1 MPYIENDSQI
11 LSLSELNGLVK
22 DTVELTLVDTYW
34 VRAELASVHE
44 SRGHCYME
52 LVEYTSAQ
60 IGGVNRTPV
69 AQSRACCWAG
79 TWVRLSP
86 KFLKVAG
93 EPLRSGMN
101 VLLCV
106 KANFHIAYGFSWLVV
121 DIDPTFTMGDMAR
134 RKQEIIKILKEEG
147 VFDLNKQLEIPMFCK
162 RIAVI
167 SSETAAGYG
176 DFCNHL
182 QDNEYG
188 FMFETRLF
196 PATMQGEQVEPT
208 VIAALERIYDEVS
221 EGKASF
227 DAVVI
232 IRGGGSTTDL
242 SGFDTLALAENVAN
256 FPLPVITGIGH
267 ERDQSVLDL
276 VACVSVK
283 TPTAVAA
290 FLIDNMAQTLEQ
302 INDAA
307 DRISSA
313 VRHRLDVERMRISSA
328 EQYLSSAF
336 TIRKKSEENKIAD
349 LNSRIISSTRHCLLK
364 ERNNIESFAMRL
376 PLIISAKIDKEKHR
390 LQLMEQR
397 TKAVDPI
404 NILKRGYSI
413 ILHNGHAVTDA
424 SKVDKGDEVTVIMAK
439 GQCIMKVEE

>member
-1 MPYIENDSQI
+1 M
-11 LSLSELNGLVK
+11 
-22 DTVELTLVDTYW
+22 
-34 VRAELASVHE
+34 
-44 SRGHCYME
+44 
-52 LVEYTSAQ
+52 
-60 IGGVNRTPV
+60 
-69 AQSRACCWAG
+69 
-79 TWVRLSP
+79 
-86 KFLKVAG
+86 
-93 EPLRSGMN
+93 
-101 VLLCV
+101 
-106 KANFHIAYGFSWLVV
+106 
-121 DIDPTFTMGDMAR
+121 
-134 RKQEIIKILKEEG
+134 
-147 VFDLNKQLEIPMFCK
+147 
-162 RIAVI
+162 
-167 SSETAAGYG
+167 
-176 DFCNHL
+176 
-182 QDNEYG
+182 
-188 FMFETRLF
+188 
-196 PATMQGEQVEPT
+196 
-208 VIAALERIYDEVS
+208 
-221 EGKASF
+221 
-227 DAVVI
+227 VI

-307 DRISSA
+307 DRIFSA

-439 GQCIMKVEE
+439 GQRIMKVEE